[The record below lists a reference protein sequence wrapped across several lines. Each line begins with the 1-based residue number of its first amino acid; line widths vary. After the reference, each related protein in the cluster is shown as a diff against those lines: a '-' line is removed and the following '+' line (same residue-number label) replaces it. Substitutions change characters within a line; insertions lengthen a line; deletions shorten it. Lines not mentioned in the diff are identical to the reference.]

1 MIGAASELNVR
12 PAVAADLEILCRIEA
27 QAALAPWDRARFED
41 SLARHQMLVLP
52 AHGELCGFA
61 VFRQVLDEAE
71 VLNIAVVP
79 AHCRKGFGRRLL
91 RAGLDL
97 LADRARCVHL
107 EVRAGNAPAIALY
120 RSEGFQRVG
129 LRRNYYPAVQ
139 GREDA
144 ILMRLD
150 LTSGGDARI
159 G

>member
-1 MIGAASELNVR
+1 MIGATSELNVR
-12 PAVAADLEILCRIEA
+12 AAVAADLEILCRIEA

-52 AHGELCGFA
+52 ANGELCGFA

-71 VLNIAVVP
+71 VLNIAVAP

-97 LADRARCVHL
+97 LADRARYVHL

-120 RSEGFQRVG
+120 RSEGFRHVG
-129 LRRNYYPAVQ
+129 LRRNYYPGAE

-150 LTSGGDARI
+150 LTPDGDARI

>member
-12 PAVAADLEILCRIEA
+12 PAVAADLEILCRIEV

-71 VLNIAVVP
+71 VLNIAVTP

-97 LADRARCVHL
+97 LAERARCVHL

-144 ILMRLD
+144 ILMRLE
-150 LTSGGDARI
+150 LTPDGDARI

>member
-12 PAVAADLEILCRIEA
+12 PAVAADLETLCRIEV
-27 QAALAPWDRARFED
+27 QAALAPWDRARFEE
-41 SLARHQMLVLP
+41 SLARHQMLVLR
-52 AHGELCGFA
+52 ANGELCGFA

-71 VLNIAVVP
+71 VLNIAVTP

-97 LADRARCVHL
+97 LAERARCVHL

-150 LTSGGDARI
+150 LTPDGDARI

>member
-1 MIGAASELNVR
+1 MIGATSELKVR
-12 PAVAADLEILCRIEA
+12 AAVAADLDALCRIEA

-52 AHGELCGFA
+52 ANGELCGFA
-61 VFRQVLDEAE
+61 IFRQVLDEAE
-71 VLNIAVVP
+71 VLNIAVAP
-79 AHCRKGFGRRLL
+79 AHCRSGFGRRLL

-97 LADRARCVHL
+97 LAERARCVHL
-107 EVRAGNAPAIALY
+107 EVRSGNAPAIALY

-129 LRRNYYPAVQ
+129 LRRNYYPGAE

-150 LTSGGDARI
+150 LTPDGDARI